1 MDQAFFFILNSSL
14 LGVGLAMD
22 AFSVSVA
29 LGLRQSN
36 AAAKQTGYISGVFA
50 LYQFLMPM
58 LGWFCVRQL
67 AVFFSFFRSAIPLL
81 ALILL
86 SFIGIKMIKCDNAP
100 SDSVPQKF
108 SHALLW
114 FQGAATSVDALSVG
128 FTIANY
134 DFPMALASS
143 AIIGAVTFCICAVGV
158 LIGKKAGGYLAE
170 RAGTLGGIILILV
183 GLEIFLKSLFS

>member
-1 MDQAFFFILNSSL
+1 MNQTFFFILNSSL

-36 AAAKQTGYISGVFA
+36 AAPKQTCYIAGVFA
-50 LYQFLMPM
+50 FYQFLMPM

-67 AVFFSFFRSAIPLL
+67 AVFFSFIRPAIPLL
-81 ALILL
+81 SLILL
-86 SFIGIKMIKCDNAP
+86 CFIGIKMIKSSSAP
-100 SDSVPQKF
+100 EDSVPQKF

-114 FQGAATSVDALSVG
+114 VQGIATSVDALSVG
-128 FTIANY
+128 FTIADY

-143 AIIGAVTFCICAVGV
+143 AIIGAVTFCICVVGV

-170 RAGTLGGIILILV
+170 RAGLLGGIILILV
-183 GLEIFLKSLFS
+183 GLEIYLKSLFS